1 MIRVIVFLI
10 VVAAVA
16 LAAAWLAERPGDIIV
31 TWMGWRIETSL
42 MVGLAA
48 LAILVLLLMGLWSL
62 ARLLWRSPRMVAR
75 LRRERRQRRGERAI
89 SRGLVA
95 VASGDLKLARRSAG
109 EAGRFAAD
117 EPLGLLLRAQ
127 TAQLAGDRAQADAAF
142 RAMTEHPETRVLG
155 LRGLYVEAQ
164 RRGDV
169 ESGRRHAEEAARAA
183 PALSWA
189 GQAVL
194 DFRCAAGDW
203 DGALAALENSLRGG
217 LVDRPSYRRQRAVL
231 LTARALASE
240 EADPASART
249 VALEAARL
257 APGLV
262 PAVAL
267 AARLAAE
274 AGEYRRASRLIE
286 AAWPLGPHPD
296 LAEVYVHQRSG
307 DSARERLGRAQTLDR
322 LASGDREGALAVAR
336 AAIEA
341 REFAVARAAL
351 AGLLDRPTQRVA
363 MLMAELE
370 ETENED
376 SGRARE
382 WMARALRTGGD
393 PRWTADGAVFDR
405 WMPLSPVSGRL
416 DAVIWAVPPGET
428 MVRGLT
434 LESRAPEA
442 ALPRAIDAPAAVL
455 PVAVASDAASTVASP
470 APAPEVKAPAA
481 ASAEAPVPEPKPS
494 PGPVSPLVHAPDDPG
509 PEPEDFGQR
518 VVLRRP
524 GGGSP

>member
-169 ESGRRHAEEAARAA
+169 EAGRRHAEEAARAA

-341 REFAVARAAL
+341 RE
-351 AGLLDRPTQRVA
+351 
-363 MLMAELE
+363 
-370 ETENED
+370 
-376 SGRARE
+376 